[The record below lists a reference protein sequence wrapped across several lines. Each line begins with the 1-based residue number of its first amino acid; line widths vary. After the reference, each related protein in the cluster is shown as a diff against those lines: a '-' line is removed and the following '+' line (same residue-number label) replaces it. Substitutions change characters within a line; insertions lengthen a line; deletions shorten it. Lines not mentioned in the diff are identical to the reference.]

1 MANIIK
7 DFIARS
13 LVNYIGENQFNKA
26 FYQLLGGG
34 TTKYD
39 KNNKTYLQK
48 GYNLNPD
55 VFAIINKQSV
65 KTVSVPYYIKKI
77 NNKKAFNEYNQF
89 KLATKGDVSF
99 NQFVKQVKLQ
109 AKAFSDETLD
119 FPLENP
125 NPTQT
130 WSDIFALCKTY
141 LKLTGNVYIYFVTPA
156 DGLNKGAPLLVYV
169 LPSHLIEIVI
179 KKGASM
185 LNDESPIDHYMLTEG
200 NTYVMFPAENIIHIK
215 YANPNFDMLGSHLYG
230 LSPLQSALRN
240 INSQNSGIDNNIKM
254 MQNAGA
260 YGFLFGKGN
269 PLTQPQADSLKEKL
283 IELDN
288 DTSRLGKIGA
298 SSAEIGF
305 QRIAL
310 TTDELKPF
318 EYMQWDRHTL
328 CNVLNYPKELLG
340 EKTGGSLAKTDSN
353 DARKELITN
362 DIQPDLILIQEALNK
377 NFIKRFKGY
386 ENAIIEWD
394 VSELP
399 EMQEDMSKM
408 IEWMDKL
415 PMTPNEMRTAFKY
428 ETLTD
433 DGMDSVWIN
442 NGKVRV
448 DDVSAGMFDN
458 MNKQ

>member
-13 LVNYIGENQFNKA
+13 VMNYMGANQFNKA

-34 TTKYD
+34 HTRYD
-39 KNNKTYLQK
+39 NNNTTYLEK
-48 GYNLNPD
+48 GYNINPD
-55 VFAIINKQSV
+55 VYAIINKQSV
-65 KTVSVPYYIKKI
+65 KTVSVPYYVKKV
-77 NNKKAFNEYNQF
+77 NDKKAFNELNQF
-89 KLATKGDVSF
+89 KLATKGDLSL
-99 NQFVKQVKLQ
+99 NQFVKQIKLET
-109 AKAFSDETLD
+109 KAFSDETLP

-141 LKLTGNVYIYFVTPA
+141 LKITGNVYIYFVTPT
-156 DGLNKGAPLLVYV
+156 DGMNKGAPMLVYV
-169 LPSHLIEIVI
+169 LPSHLIEIVL
-179 KKGASM
+179 KNGANM
-185 LNDESPIDHYMLTEG
+185 LNDENPIDKYLLTEG
-200 NTYVMFPAENIIHIK
+200 NSYAEFQDENIIHIK

-230 LSPLQSALRN
+230 HSPLRSALRN
-240 INSQNSGIDNNIKM
+240 LNSQNSGIDNNIKM

-269 PLTQPQADSLKEKL
+269 PLTQSQADSLKEKL

-288 DTSRLGKIGA
+288 DSSRLGKIGA

-318 EYMQWDRHTL
+318 EYMQWDRNTI

-340 EKTGGSLAKTDSN
+340 EKTGGALSRSDSQ

-386 ENAIIEWD
+386 EDAVIEWD

-399 EMQEDMSKM
+399 EMQEDMAKM
-408 IEWMDKL
+408 IEWLDKL

-428 ETLTD
+428 ETLAD
-433 DGMDSVWIN
+433 DGMDTVWIN
-442 NGKVRV
+442 NGKTRV

-458 MNKQ
+458 VNKQ

>member
-13 LVNYIGENQFNKA
+13 VVNYIGGNQFNKA

-34 TTKYD
+34 STKYD
-39 KNNKTYLQK
+39 NNNKTYLEK

-55 VFAIINKQSV
+55 VYAIVNKQAV
-65 KTVSVPYYIKKI
+65 KTVSVPYYVKKV
-77 NNKKAFNEYNQF
+77 NDKKAFSEYTQF

-99 NQFVKQVKLQ
+99 NQFVKQIKLQ
-109 AKAFSDETLD
+109 TKAFSDETLP

-141 LKLTGNVYIYFVTPA
+141 LKLTGNVYIYFVAPE
-156 DGLNKGAPLLVYV
+156 DGMNKGTPMLVYV
-169 LPSHLIEIVI
+169 LPSHLVEIVL
-179 KKGASM
+179 KKGANM
-185 LNDESPIDHYMLTEG
+185 LNDESPIEKYMLVEG
-200 NTYVMFPAENIIHIK
+200 NSYAEFQAENIIHIK

-230 LSPLQSALRN
+230 HSPVKAALRN

-288 DTSRLGKIGA
+288 DSSRLGKIGA

-310 TTDELKPF
+310 TTDELRPF
-318 EYMQWDRHTL
+318 EYMQWDRNTI

-340 EKTGGSLAKTDSN
+340 EKTGGSLSSNDSQ

-386 ENAIIEWD
+386 ENAVIEWD

-399 EMQEDMSKM
+399 EMQEDMAKM
-408 IEWMDKL
+408 IEWLDKL

-433 DGMDSVWIN
+433 DGMDIVWIN
-442 NGKVRV
+442 SGKIRV
-448 DDVSAGMFDN
+448 DDVSAGMFDDAN
-458 MNKQ
+458 Q